1 MEGRAVAVSGEAQ
14 VMDAGATMEVPSL
27 ASPGD
32 TVEVEYRLM
41 VVRRALAGQVGCAG
55 GAISMSPGVRQTVA
69 PGWTVRAEGDIGRSA
84 LWAMEHDGQTEDR
97 RLWFW
102 NSEGAAAWV
111 VPDKWSGALPVA
123 SGLPWLRV
131 ERQQS

>member
-1 MEGRAVAVSGEAQ
+1 MSGEAQ
-14 VMDAGATMEVPSL
+14 VMDAGETMDVPSL
-27 ASPGD
+27 SSPGD

-41 VVRRALAGQVGCAG
+41 VVRRALAGQVGCEAG
-55 GAISMSPGVRQTVA
+55 TVA
-69 PGWTVRAEGDIGRSA
+69 LSPSVEQELFPGWRVKASGELPRVAF
-84 LWAMEHDGQTEDR
+84 WAMEHDGRTEDR

-131 ERQQS
+131 ERQQT